1 MDSFRTLIYYE
12 KNYGFYGGK
21 IWYYGKNYDIIPK
34 TMKLWFTMEKNYGT
48 MEKKNYGTI
57 VKSMYFF
64 FVMVTASF
72 VAPFFNRL

>member
-1 MDSFRTLIYYE
+1 
-12 KNYGFYGGK
+12 
-21 IWYYGKNYDIIPK
+21 
-34 TMKLWFTMEKNYGT
+34 MEKNYGT